1 MGITNTL
8 FQVIR
13 YRKNSANDEC
23 FNSEEEAIKAGR
35 EHGLVREA
43 QFGENVFYGKL
54 LYEIW
59 KDGKIIGKIVRIR
72 KEQYTKQGWI
82 EMIEKVE

>member
-35 EHGLVREA
+35 EHGSVRES
-43 QFGENVFYGKL
+43 QFGNEVFYGKL

-59 KDGKIIGKIVRIR
+59 KDGKIIGKIVRIH
-72 KEQYTKQGWI
+72 EEYYTKTGWK